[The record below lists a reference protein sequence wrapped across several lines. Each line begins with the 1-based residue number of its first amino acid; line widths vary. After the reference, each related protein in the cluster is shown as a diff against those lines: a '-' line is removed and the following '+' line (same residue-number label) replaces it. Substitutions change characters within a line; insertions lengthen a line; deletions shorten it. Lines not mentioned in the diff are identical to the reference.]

1 MRVSNLGTLRV
12 PLLNYEKNFLKNFPV
27 SDQHACLPEHLEHE
41 HIVFTWPVF
50 SQQQRKQGTVN

>member
-12 PLLNYEKNFLKNFPV
+12 ALLIRKIEKKNFTL

-50 SQQQRKQGTVN
+50 S